1 MKNIVDTIFFTLRAL
16 CRGTAQ
22 SSADRIGETRFGLSP
37 RAAALA
43 SGMVGTSEN
52 TSYPEAGAG
61 AACNPQS
68 AEEHG
73 DQKVQDGLMDQID
86 RQ

>member
-1 MKNIVDTIFFTLRAL
+1 
-16 CRGTAQ
+16 
-22 SSADRIGETRFGLSP
+22 
-37 RAAALA
+37 
-43 SGMVGTSEN
+43 MVGTSEN
-52 TSYPEAGAG
+52 TSFPEDGAG

-73 DQKVQDGLMDQID
+73 DQKVQDGLMYQID